1 MGRYLEWVL
10 VGWRSNCSRISSSAG
25 LLQSVLGRDRNQ
37 KFTWTRMNDLAFM
50 KILFETALL
59 LKG

>member
-1 MGRYLEWVL
+1 MGAGRLEVE
-10 VGWRSNCSRISSSAG
+10 
-25 LLQSVLGRDRNQ
+25 LLSHFLLGRFVATVLGLDRNQ

-50 KILFETALL
+50 KILFEKALL

>member
-1 MGRYLEWVL
+1 VGASRLEVEL
-10 VGWRSNCSRISSSAG
+10 LSHSSSAG
-25 LLQSVLGRDRNQ
+25 LLRSVLGLDRNQ
-37 KFTWTRMNDLAFM
+37 KFTWTRMNDLVFM